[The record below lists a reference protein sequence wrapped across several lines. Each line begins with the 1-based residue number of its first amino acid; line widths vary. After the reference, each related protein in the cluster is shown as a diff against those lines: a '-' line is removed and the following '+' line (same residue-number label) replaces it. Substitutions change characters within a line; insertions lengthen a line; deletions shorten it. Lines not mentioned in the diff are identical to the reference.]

1 MKYKV
6 IIPARA
12 NSKRLPGKNMRV
24 LGDKPLIQYS
34 IDFAL
39 NHFSEDAI
47 WVNSDDKEIIE
58 FSKLKGIKTL
68 VRPADLATD
77 FTSTVDVLKHQV
89 NYFKEQNIAC
99 DAIIL
104 LQPANP
110 FREEDLLEDAINK
123 FEDSARNSLATF
135 SISEK
140 KLGKIEDMFFKPT
153 NYTPGQR
160 SQDLEKAYFENGL
173 LYITKSESIL
183 EGKVIT
189 DDVYPLVCDSLE
201 STVDI
206 DYLEDFVFAESLL
219 KLKK

>member
-1 MKYKV
+1 
-6 IIPARA
+6 
-12 NSKRLPGKNMRV
+12 
-24 LGDKPLIQYS
+24 
-34 IDFAL
+34 
-39 NHFSEDAI
+39 
-47 WVNSDDKEIIE
+47 
-58 FSKLKGIKTL
+58 
-68 VRPADLATD
+68 
-77 FTSTVDVLKHQV
+77 
-89 NYFKEQNIAC
+89 
-99 DAIIL
+99 
-104 LQPANP
+104 
-110 FREEDLLEDAINK
+110 
-123 FEDSARNSLATF
+123 
-135 SISEK
+135 
-140 KLGKIEDMFFKPT
+140 MFFKPT